1 MTYFEK
7 TQRLKLVAGLGISL
21 CYLCYLV
28 FVYFFTDAYPAGSLD
43 TLYTFVLAFIIIS
56 YFVRENQRKHY
67 LYPAHDMGFFMYM
80 LMPVLVP
87 YYLFKSR
94 RVKGVLILL
103 GLIALLLLSTWV
115 DLLWLLTSNR
125 TG

>member
-7 TQRLKLVAGLGISL
+7 TQRLKIMAGFGVSFV
-21 CYLCYLV
+21 YLCYLV
-28 FVYFFTDAYPAGSLD
+28 FVYYFTDAYPAGSLD
-43 TLYTFVLAFIIIS
+43 TLYTFVLGFIVIS

-80 LMPVLVP
+80 LMPILVP

-94 RVKGVLILL
+94 RMKGAVILL
-103 GLIALLLLSTWV
+103 GLIALLLLSSCV
-115 DLLWLLTSNR
+115 EVLWLLTSDR
-125 TG
+125 AS